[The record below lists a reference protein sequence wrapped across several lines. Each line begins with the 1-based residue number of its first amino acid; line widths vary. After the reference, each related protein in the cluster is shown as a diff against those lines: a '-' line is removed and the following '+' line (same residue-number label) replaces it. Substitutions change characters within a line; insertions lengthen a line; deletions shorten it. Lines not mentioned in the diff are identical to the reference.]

1 MTYLP
6 AIIILGT
13 LLAYIAIGLWAARRV
28 KSANGFLIA
37 SGKLGILPI
46 TGTYVAT
53 FTSAVTVLGGP
64 AGIFNA
70 GISYIWLYITFA
82 VGACFTAIVAARYR
96 RAELTTPA
104 DFFKVRYGS
113 PLMEK
118 LNAAGTIIALVF
130 SLIAQ
135 FTAMGIVWS
144 LALGRSFQEGIL
156 LAAVAMVIIIVAGG
170 LESVAWS
177 DVFKAGIF
185 FIAVTLAGIWTLV
198 KFGGFRVMVTQAL
211 AVNPD
216 FADLST
222 GMGGAV
228 GIFFLFLTWSCGIGT
243 HPQYLQRI
251 SASFDRRTGILQYV
265 IGWPFIAL
273 IFVFLTI
280 IGIGTIINVTE
291 LPAGFTRDY
300 LGPLFIQQN
309 APVAIYGLYLAG
321 LTAAA
326 LSTADSV
333 IQLTVT
339 YISHNLVRGALR
351 PDISDRSLLLLS
363 RVASLVLVIFI
374 ALLTLFQW
382 KWIVYIAAYCWGIL
396 AILYFAPTVL
406 GLYWRRANA
415 QGALSSVIG
424 GLIAFVI
431 AQSLALFGKWPFA
444 EVPPTGVGVIAGML
458 LMIVVSISTPPSNK
472 EQLSVFFEK

>member
-1 MTYLP
+1 M
-6 AIIILGT
+6 
-13 LLAYIAIGLWAARRV
+13 
-28 KSANGFLIA
+28 
-37 SGKLGILPI
+37 
-46 TGTYVAT
+46 
-53 FTSAVTVLGGP
+53 
-64 AGIFNA
+64 
-70 GISYIWLYITFA
+70 
-82 VGACFTAIVAARYR
+82 
-96 RAELTTPA
+96 
-104 DFFKVRYGS
+104 
-113 PLMEK
+113 
-118 LNAAGTIIALVF
+118 
-130 SLIAQ
+130 
-135 FTAMGIVWS
+135 
-144 LALGRSFQEGIL
+144 
-156 LAAVAMVIIIVAGG
+156 
-170 LESVAWS
+170 
-177 DVFKAGIF
+177 
-185 FIAVTLAGIWTLV
+185 
-198 KFGGFRVMVTQAL
+198 
-211 AVNPD
+211 
-216 FADLST
+216 
-222 GMGGAV
+222 
-228 GIFFLFLTWSCGIGT
+228 
-243 HPQYLQRI
+243 
-251 SASFDRRTGILQYV
+251 
-265 IGWPFIAL
+265 
-273 IFVFLTI
+273 FLTI